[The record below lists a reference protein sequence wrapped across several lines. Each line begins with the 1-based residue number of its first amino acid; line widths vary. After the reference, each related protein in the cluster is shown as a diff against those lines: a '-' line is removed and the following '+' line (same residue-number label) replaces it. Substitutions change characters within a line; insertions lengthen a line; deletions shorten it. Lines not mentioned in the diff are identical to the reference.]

1 MDVYIFGYY
10 FNFDSFWDFFIEAR
24 NWMHGLPVIYQI
36 LILVGLVA
44 LTVGSFSLVYYI
56 VKAVLQLVFEIVR
69 ILFKFIRSLFIP
81 RKHHRSYHYRYDRPR
96 KMNKPSR
103 RHMRPPV
110 APRPPTPPTAPVR
123 PTAPTQPTQTLHS
136 IPEPSPTTQRP
147 QATSTMAPTSIR
159 NNVVKFSQLL
169 HCPNC
174 GSTFTNEMMRI
185 LSDSES
191 VYCESCGNKLE
202 YELQ

>member
-1 MDVYIFGYY
+1 MDVYILGYY
-10 FNFDSFWDFFIEAR
+10 FNFDSFWDFFIAAR
-24 NWMHGLPVIYQI
+24 EWIHALPVIYQI

-56 VKAVLQLVFEIVR
+56 VKAVLQLVFEIVQ

-96 KMNKPSR
+96 KMCKPSR
-103 RHMRPPV
+103 RYIRLPV
-110 APRPPTPPTAPVR
+110 APRPPTPPTAPIR
-123 PTAPTQPTQTLHS
+123 HKPSMQS
-136 IPEPSPTTQRP
+136 IPEPIPIKHRP
-147 QATSTMAPTSIR
+147 QATSVMAPTSLR

-185 LSDSES
+185 LSDTES